1 MLGDG
6 GLSEGGTFRQS
17 FLWLYD
23 SMAFPEH
30 LQHLI
35 QHDQSL
41 AELTWLGIGGP
52 ARYFAEPHTRE
63 QLIELVQAAR
73 AAAIPVRFLGS
84 GSNLLVREAGF
95 DGLVISLAAA
105 PLSQVSVAGTEVTA
119 AAGAKLGHV
128 ITQAVGA
135 GLGGLEHLA
144 GIPGTVGAAVCGNA
158 NAGGGDIG
166 TAVQS
171 VRVLDTDG
179 SVRTILRDELQF
191 SHRKSNLS
199 GLLILEVTFQLES
212 RDVTTLTKRLQKLW
226 IVANNERPT
235 DEPRIAQPFIDPD
248 GFSVGDL
255 IQQAG
260 MSGMRL
266 GNASLAAGKPNYL
279 LAHSGATSED
289 ILQLLERVRDQV
301 SLQSGIDLQLNLQI
315 W

>member
-135 GLGGLEHLA
+135 G
-144 GIPGTVGAAVCGNA
+144 
-158 NAGGGDIG
+158 
-166 TAVQS
+166 VQS

>member
-1 MLGDG
+1 M
-6 GLSEGGTFRQS
+6 S
-17 FLWLYD
+17 
-23 SMAFPEH
+23 FPEP

-35 QHDQSL
+35 QHDQPL
-41 AELTWLGIGGP
+41 AQLTWLGIGGP

-63 QLIELVQAAR
+63 QLVALVQHAHEAE
-73 AAAIPVRFLGS
+73 IPVRVLGS
-84 GSNLLVREAGF
+84 GSNVLVREAGF

-105 PLSQVSVAGTEVTA
+105 ALGQVSVEGTQLTAG
-119 AAGAKLGHV
+119 AGAKLSHA
-128 ITQAVGA
+128 ITHAVGA

-144 GIPGTVGAAVCGNA
+144 GIPGTVGSAVCGNA
-158 NAGGGDIG
+158 GAGSGDIG
-166 TAVQS
+166 S
-171 VRVLDTDG
+171 VVHSVEVLDRDG
-179 SVRTILRDELQF
+179 TVRHIGPDELQF

-199 GLLILEVTFQLES
+199 GLIILSVTFQLEA
-212 RDVTTLTKRLQKLW
+212 REVGPLTKRLQKLW
-226 IVANNERPT
+226 IVAHNQRPF

-248 GFSVGDL
+248 GFSVDDL

-266 GNASLAAGKPNYL
+266 GNASLASGKPNYL

-289 ILQLLERVRDQV
+289 VVQLLSRVREQV